1 MKAILMMGKGLAAL
15 FWLSLL
21 GALAGVLA
29 KPFDQLL
36 SLLALVLILVHGLE
50 LWLFSGAFAGRANPW
65 LDRLQVLFFG
75 VFHLALL
82 KPGLQPDAQQ
92 QSAAQNEAE
101 AAHA

>member
-1 MKAILMMGKGLAAL
+1 MMGKGTAVL

-21 GALAGVLA
+21 GALSGVLA

-50 LWLFSGAFAGRANPW
+50 LWLFSAAFSGRANPW
-65 LDRLQVLFFG
+65 LDRLQVLLFG
-75 VFHLALL
+75 VFHLALV
-82 KPGLQPDAQQ
+82 KPDLHLDAQQ
-92 QSAAQNEAE
+92 ESPAQSNAE